1 MVYFGYLNFLAGFGN
16 FRMPSMTPL
25 ASLYAAIP
33 LSGALIALFTV
44 EQLVNGWLN
53 GFAAA
58 IPNPPSRDTAGSIY
72 RHDSRLPRDFAQA
85 GLICSLPLITIGA
98 ASAFDWMLAYLRGR
112 SSSPVGSRMSQA
124 MTRRGAV
131 LPGFARLSL
140 DLHRLFRDDRRVHF
154 SSRCRA
160 VAAQTPL
167 SGVSRLL
174 QEPERRRVHL
184 SLIPVTRSAY
194 CRSAGSCRAAPPRER
209 ASARPR

>member
-58 IPNPPSRDTAGSIY
+58 IPNPASRDTAGSIY

-98 ASAFDWMLAYLRGR
+98 ASAFDRMLAYLRGPIVV
-112 SSSPVGSRMSQA
+112 SGWIADVAGNDPSGCGSPS
-124 MTRRGAV
+124 
-131 LPGFARLSL
+131 FARLS
-140 DLHRLFRDDRRVHF
+140 RSTSFFSRRSPRAFFFPMSCCGCPNTSFRSQSVA
-154 SSRCRA
+154 SRTRA
-160 VAAQTPL
+160 APSTSV
-167 SGVSRLL
+167 
-174 QEPERRRVHL
+174 
-184 SLIPVTRSAY
+184 LIPVT
-194 CRSAGSCRAAPPRER
+194 
-209 ASARPR
+209 